1 MTSFASDNY
10 ASVCPEVMAALQDA
24 NHDHMTA
31 YGGDPI
37 TAQAIEAIQQSLGAP
52 APLWFV
58 GTGTAANTLALK
70 SVLRSFESVICL
82 DSAHVITHETG
93 APHHI
98 VGAKFLTCGSE
109 HGKITPSQIQAAF
122 EAKSAWGIH
131 ATKPALVT
139 ISQTTEMGTVYTL
152 AELAAIR
159 AVCNELGLLLHIDG
173 CRLYNAAAA
182 LDCTLADIACF
193 ADVMSLGGTKAG
205 MMFGEAVIFMNADL
219 APGFEYLQ
227 KQGLQLFS
235 KMRYVSAQFLALFT
249 NDLGLNMAKRVNRQA
264 ATLAAGLERNAYA
277 QIETPVES
285 NMIFVTFPEWLLPAL
300 QAHSHFYAMPGSF
313 TARLVVS
320 HDTQDTQ
327 IAGFLALLEQVTTA
341 HDTDR

>member
-24 NHDHMTA
+24 NQGHMTA
-31 YGGDPI
+31 YGGDHI
-37 TAQAIEAIQQSLGAP
+37 TQKATLAIQKALGAP

-70 SVLRSFESVICL
+70 AVLRSFESVICL

-98 VGAKFLTCGSE
+98 VGAKFLTCAGDQ
-109 HGKITPSQIQAAF
+109 GKITPSQITKAF
-122 EAKSAWGIH
+122 DEESAWGIH

-139 ISQTTEMGTVYTL
+139 ISQTTEMGTVYSL
-152 AELAAIR
+152 SELAAIR
-159 AVCNELGLLLHIDG
+159 AECDNLGLLLHIDG

-182 LDCTLADIACF
+182 LDCSLGDIAQY
-193 ADVMSLGGTKAG
+193 ADVLSLGGTKAG
-205 MMFGEAVIFMNADL
+205 LMFGETVVFMNAAL

-249 NDLGLNMAKRVNRQA
+249 DDLGLEMAKKVNRTTA
-264 ATLAAGLERNAYA
+264 ILAEGLDRNSYA
-277 QIETPVES
+277 QIETPVDS
-285 NMIFVTFPEWLLPAL
+285 NMIFVSFPDWLMPSL
-300 QAHSHFYAMPGSF
+300 QAHSHFYAMPGSQ

-320 HDTQDTQ
+320 HDTQESQ
-327 IAGFLALLEQVTTA
+327 ITEFLALLEQLTTQ
-341 HDTDR
+341 HDLIR

>member
-24 NHDHMTA
+24 NQGHVTA

-37 TAQAIEAIQQSLGAP
+37 TQEAKIAIQKALGAP

-98 VGAKFLTCGSE
+98 VGTKFLTCAGT
-109 HGKITPSQIQAAF
+109 HGKITPSQIQKAF
-122 EAKSAWGIH
+122 EEESAWGIH

-139 ISQTTEMGTVYTL
+139 ISQTTEMGTVYSL
-152 AELAAIR
+152 SELRAIR
-159 AVCNELGLLLHIDG
+159 AACDHLGLLLHIDG

-182 LDCTLADIACF
+182 LDCRLADIAQY
-193 ADVMSLGGTKAG
+193 ADVLSLGGTKAG
-205 MMFGEAVIFMNADL
+205 LMFGEAVVFMNPEL

-249 NDLGLNMAKRVNRQA
+249 QDLGLEMAKRVHQYTA
-264 ATLAAGLERNAYA
+264 LLAEGLERNRYA

-285 NMIFVTFPEWLLPAL
+285 NMIFVSFPDWLMPAL
-300 QAHSHFYAMPGSF
+300 QAHSHFYAMPGSQ

-320 HDTQDTQ
+320 HDTKASQ
-327 IAGFLALLEQVTTA
+327 ITEFLALLEQLSSQYEQSQ
-341 HDTDR
+341 